1 MADSVVRLRIDTK
14 EYDANI
20 KRAGEA
26 LNRYFQT
33 VKAGGG
39 TLTTLDDGVMDAINA
54 LGEMSTKATST
65 KGRIK
70 ELTDT
75 FVNLNVMLKNFTEE
89 ERQAASG
96 QALSKALDALKER
109 IKETRSQMSS
119 AQGELT
125 DWHGVLEGIGSK
137 LGLNSDMIGLVTTGT
152 IGMTAAVTAG
162 VAAFGAAAKAL
173 DEYNAELARQ
183 DQVVSVTTGLQGP
196 SADKMTNAGRAIAKV
211 YGVDFREVINAA
223 NTLMTQFGQTGDQA
237 LQLIRDGMQG
247 MIIGDGPKL
256 LSMIQQFGPAFTSA
270 GVSASQLVAVIQNS
284 EGGIFTDQNMQAILM
299 ALPKIKMM
307 SDSTAK
313 ALAGIGIDGK
323 KMSADV
329 ETGAK
334 SVFEALQEISQAI
347 DDNKGKTRETGIA
360 LQEMFGRQART
371 AGDNLGK
378 AIATLNTNLEE
389 TKRQTGGLGEA
400 LSALELANE
409 RLEGAMREVLKVDSW
424 EELKTYI
431 EADFL
436 TAIADVIKGMKV
448 AGEAVA
454 SAIHGISGAL
464 DWLEDMF
471 GVFPKMFIPWVYGLR
486 DAFKQLGAD
495 GLTALDGLKAA
506 IAALLSPLS
515 QILLIFKTLGSGS
528 ITGTIDE
535 LLNKAA
541 ADKAWSGSSAGAAHQ
556 YAMQLLSQTVTT
568 PPEPPRPPKH
578 PTGSTTTHQATP
590 AEQAE
595 KKFEAA
601 ESAYQQ
607 AVEFAA
613 AQLRAKTISEQDY
626 AKKILSAE
634 EGLWKAIAN
643 ARELADN
650 PKYKTAQEAA
660 EKRMG
665 EQGVKVKELTEQLE
679 ARRKA
684 EREAEAAAREKAQAE
699 KKLMESLDEAATA
712 YRKNNLGGYLSA
724 MKKVGGDA
732 GQGIAAG
739 GFTATTGNISS
750 FQGML
755 REQMAGAEVG
765 SSLYAALSAQ
775 LADANA
781 LGNIISTA
789 VKNGIDVTEIPTGEL
804 WKKIFSENPGDY
816 IEDATWQEL
825 VDKINEELAKIGK
838 DPIKIDVNTG
848 AVTAASKQAAEG
860 WKSAAQAV
868 SAVGGA
874 LQQLEDPAAKVAGI
888 VGQAIANIALGFA
901 AATAKDSKTG
911 VFGWIAA
918 VAGGLG
924 TMISTIAAIKSAT
937 SGNFAEGGIVP
948 GNNLSGDN
956 VRVYGLNSGELI
968 LNRSQQDSIAAQL
981 SDGNS
986 MGNLRLYTEVNGEN
1000 LRIVM
1005 DNASLRRGRG
1015 RYVTTKKI

>member
-1 MADSVVRLRIDTK
+1 MADSLVRLRIDTK

-20 KRAGEA
+20 KRAGDA
-26 LNRYFQT
+26 LTRYFQT

-39 TLTTLDDGVMDAINA
+39 TLTALDDGVMEAVQS
-54 LGEMSTKATST
+54 LGDMATKATST
-65 KGRIK
+65 KGQIK

-75 FVNLNVMLKNFTEE
+75 FVNLNVAFQNFTEE
-89 ERQAASG
+89 EKQAASG
-96 QALSKALDALKER
+96 QGMAKALEALKGR
-109 IKETRSQMSS
+109 IKETRSQMNS

-125 DWHGVLEGIGSK
+125 DWRGVLEGVGSK
-137 LGLNSDMIGLVTTGT
+137 LGINSDMLGLVTTGT

-173 DEYNAELARQ
+173 DEYNAELARHEQ
-183 DQVVSVTTGLQGP
+183 ITSVTTGLQGP
-196 SADKMTNAGRAIAKV
+196 SADNMTDAGRAISKV

-223 NTLMTQFGQTGDQA
+223 NTLMTQFGQTGAQA
-237 LQLIRDGMQG
+237 IQLIRDGMQG

-256 LSMIQQFGPAFTSA
+256 LSMIQQFGPALSSA
-270 GVSASQLVAVIQNS
+270 GVSASQLVAIIQNS

-299 ALPKIKMM
+299 ALPKIKIM

-313 ALAGIGIDGK
+313 ALAGIGIDGQ
-323 KMSADV
+323 KMATEV

-347 DDNKGKTRETGIA
+347 DNNKNKTRETGVVM
-360 LQEMFGRQART
+360 QEVFGRQART

-389 TKRQTGGLGEA
+389 TKTQTGGLGEA
-400 LSALELANE
+400 MTALEQASE
-409 RLEGAMREVLKVDSW
+409 RLEGAMRETLKVDSW

-436 TAIADVIKGMKV
+436 TAIADVIKGMEV

-454 SAIHGISGAL
+454 TAIQGIGGSL
-464 DWLEDMF
+464 EWLEDMF
-471 GVFPKMFIPWVYGLR
+471 GIFPKMLIPWVYNLR
-486 DAFKQLGAD
+486 DAFTALHVD
-495 GLTALDGLKAA
+495 GNTALTALKTGLLG
-506 IAALLSPLS
+506 LLGPITGIM
-515 QILLIFKTLGSGS
+515 QIFKALGSGTVS
-528 ITGTIDE
+528 AEIPKVLFKTASDM
-535 LLNKAA
+535 A
-541 ADKAWSGSSAGAAHQ
+541 SAGMKSLA
-556 YAMQLLSQTVTT
+556 
-568 PPEPPRPPKH
+568 PPEPPRPPELPGPPK
-578 PTGSTTTHQATP
+578 PTKVTNGGGTTTHQPTP

-607 AVEFAA
+607 AVEFAS

-634 EGLWKAIAN
+634 ESLWKALAG

-650 PKYKTAQEAA
+650 PKYKSAQEEA

-665 EQGVKVKELTEQLE
+665 EQGVKVKELTEQTE
-679 ARRKA
+679 ARLKA

-699 KKLMESLDEAATA
+699 KKLVEALNEAATA
-712 YRKNNLGGYLSA
+712 YRNNNLGGYLSA

-755 REQMAGAEVG
+755 REELAGADVG
-765 SSLYAALSAQ
+765 SSLYASLSAQ
-775 LADANA
+775 LADATA

-789 VKNGIDVTEIPTGEL
+789 AKNGLDAAEIPTGEL
-804 WKKIFSENPGDY
+804 WKKIFSGDPGDY
-816 IEDATWQEL
+816 IEDTTWQEI
-825 VDKINEELAKIGK
+825 VDKINKELAKIGA

-848 AVTAASKQAAEG
+848 AVTTAAKQAEEG

-868 SAVGGA
+868 TAVGGA
-874 LQQLEDPAAKVAGI
+874 LQQLENPAAKVIGI
-888 VGQAIANIALGFA
+888 VAQAIATVALSFSKA
-901 AATAKDSKTG
+901 LTKTATPWD
-911 VFGWIAA
+911 WIAA
-918 VAGGLG
+918 AAAGTA
-924 TMISTIAAIKSAT
+924 TMISTIASIKSAT

-948 GNNLSGDN
+948 GNSFSGDN

-968 LNRSQQDSIAAQL
+968 LNRAQQDSIAAQL
-981 SDGNS
+981 SDGTS
-986 MGNLRLYTEVNGEN
+986 MSNLRLYTEVNGED
-1000 LRIVM
+1000 LRIVL
-1005 DNASLRRGRG
+1005 DNSSMRRGRG
-1015 RYVTTKKI
+1015 RYVTTKRI